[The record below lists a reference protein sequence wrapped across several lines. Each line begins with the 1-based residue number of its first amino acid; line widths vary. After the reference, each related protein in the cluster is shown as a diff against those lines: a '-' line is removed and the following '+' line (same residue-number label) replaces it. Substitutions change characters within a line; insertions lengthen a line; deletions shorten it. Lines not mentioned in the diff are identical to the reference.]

1 MWHPLYDLLTLST
14 TLGLIRL
21 HGSEL
26 NFRTV
31 YTSDLLHLHGFSFVS
46 TSFQSCSRYFREQ
59 ISFFSS
65 TWLPPSFLLLWKT
78 PNFGL
83 QKSTSNSL
91 NVAPYVVP
99 FASPSTDGYR
109 YWILLLLVQYFL
121 LTVPIPHSLMTYFV
135 NSYLWHWSWLILLKL
150 HWWHVFFAWI
160 FITILFVTRLSL
172 TRFPLPSR
180 SITLRQNLMLQH
192 VFAHVRTPCKDLVTQ

>member
-14 TLGLIRL
+14 TLGLIRS
-21 HGSEL
+21 HDSEL
-26 NFRTV
+26 ISRTV
-31 YTSDLLHLHGFSFVS
+31 YNFDLLHLHGFFSIS
-46 TSFQSCSRYFREQ
+46 TSFLSYSRYFREQ
-59 ISFFSS
+59 RSFFSS

-109 YWILLLLVQYFL
+109 YWILLLLVQYCFWLFL
-121 LTVPIPHSLMTYFV
+121 FFIASRLTSSTAIWNTELTYTSEVALLACFLSLNLHHYPIRNSSLPYTVPF
-135 NSYLWHWSWLILLKL
+135 
-150 HWWHVFFAWI
+150 
-160 FITILFVTRLSL
+160 
-172 TRFPLPSR
+172 
-180 SITLRQNLMLQH
+180 TL
-192 VFAHVRTPCKDLVTQ
+192 